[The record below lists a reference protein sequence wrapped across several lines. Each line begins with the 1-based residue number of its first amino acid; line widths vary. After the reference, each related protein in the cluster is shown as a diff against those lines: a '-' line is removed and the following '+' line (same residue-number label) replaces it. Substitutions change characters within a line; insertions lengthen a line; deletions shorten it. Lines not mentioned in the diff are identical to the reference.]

1 MIVGKSDVNLLND
14 CKTNILRLCCS
25 KFLALGNGD
34 DNDIPKLLEECLR
47 LKLFD
52 NVLMV
57 LVSINKLLILLGK
70 DNRLV
75 SEKKKTVVHT
85 HR

>member
-1 MIVGKSDVNLLND
+1 MSVGKSDVNLLND
-14 CKTNILRLCCS
+14 CKTNVLRLRCS

-34 DNDIPKLLEECLR
+34 DDDIPKLPEECLR
-47 LKLFD
+47 LKLFG
-52 NVLMV
+52 NVLMA

-75 SEKKKTVVHT
+75 SKKK
-85 HR
+85 RL